1 MCFVL
6 FLNVFPCVAIWG
18 DVARDPFCVV
28 WKDVAHDPFG
38 GMRLFL
44 SVSDLTFE
52 VEFWG
57 GAGGLIQ
64 VRSCF
69 ATSV

>member
-18 DVARDPFCVV
+18 DVARDPFCVA

-38 GMRLFL
+38 GLGF
-44 SVSDLTFE
+44 SED
-52 VEFWG
+52 G
-57 GAGGLIQ
+57 GSSIRSGVVV
-64 VRSCF
+64 VR
-69 ATSV
+69 VGVM